1 MANDRIF
8 YALQALGIEAAGD
21 IGFNLNDDGT
31 YGTPK
36 ANTISGSGQIAWM
49 KGVQSVG
56 ITTNFNLEQIFELGQ
71 LAIFE
76 NLEGIPEI
84 EVTVEK
90 VIDGNGL
97 LYLTACP
104 SGAVDIIKASKNM
117 ANLYLS
123 IYPDTGT
130 SASGTAEASVF
141 CSGMIP
147 TQVSYTF
154 PVEGNATESV
164 TFAGNDKSWTSARR
178 NGYAAFP
185 DLTSNELNKPAPTVT
200 RRQHFIAPT
209 GATYAYAV
217 TTSGTY
223 IPSEIVNAV
232 GYGKVQNINVSA
244 ALARE
249 NVYELGRYRPYNKF
263 TTYPVAIT
271 CEFQV
276 LSTKGD
282 KVNAKGSEKNL
293 SDQAIHLSFQ
303 NSNTLTGVLTPG
315 SYLSIDLGQKN
326 KLTSVNYTGGDA
338 GGGNATMTF
347 SYQGFNYFK
356 VTGGGTVTLSAS
368 G

>member
-21 IGFNLNDDGT
+21 IGFNEN
-31 YGTPK
+31 GTPK
-36 ANTISGSGQIAWM
+36 STAISGSGQIAWM

-71 LAIFE
+71 LAIYE
-76 NLEGIPEI
+76 NLENIPEI

-90 VIDGNGL
+90 VIDGRGL
-97 LYLTACP
+97 IYLTACP
-104 SGAVDIIKASKNM
+104 SGSGDIISASKNM

-147 TQVSYTF
+147 SQVSYTF

-164 TFAGNDKSWTSARR
+164 TFIGNDKSWTSARTK
-178 NGYAAFP
+178 GYAAFP
-185 DLTSNELNKPAPTVT
+185 ELTSNALHAPAATVM
-200 RRQHFIAPT
+200 RRQHFVAPT
-209 GATYAYAV
+209 GTMTYTYAV
-217 TTSGTY
+217 SSKGSFVPGEITT
-223 IPSEIVNAV
+223 AV
-232 GYGKVQNINVSA
+232 GNGKLQNINVSA

-249 NVYELGRYRPYNKF
+249 SVYELGRYRPYNKF

-276 LSTKGD
+276 LATAGD
-282 KVNAKGSEKNL
+282 KVEAKGSEKNL
-293 SDQAIHLSFQ
+293 SDQAIYLSFKNDNRIAGADYAGQ
-303 NSNTLTGVLTPG
+303 ELH
-315 SYLSIDLGQKN
+315 IDLGQKN

-338 GGGNATMTF
+338 GGGNATITF

-356 VTGGGTVTLSAS
+356 VSGGGTAELSSA

>member
-8 YALQALGIEAAGD
+8 YALQALGIEKAGD
-21 IGFNLNDDGT
+21 IGFNSD
-31 YGTPK
+31 GTPK
-36 ANTISGSGQIAWM
+36 ANNTSGSGQIAWM

-71 LAIFE
+71 LAIYE
-76 NLEGIPEI
+76 NLENIPEI

-90 VIDGNGL
+90 VIDGQGL

-104 SGAVDIIKASKNM
+104 SGANDIISASKNM

-130 SASGTAEASVF
+130 SASGVAEASVW

-147 TQVSYTF
+147 SQVSYTF

-164 TFAGNDKSWTSARR
+164 TFIGNDKSWTSLRS

-185 DLTSNELNKPAPTVT
+185 ELTSNALHTPNATVT

-209 GATYAYAV
+209 GLTYAQSV
-217 TTSGTY
+217 INSGTY
-223 IPSEIVNAV
+223 IPDEIVNAV
-232 GYGKVQNINVSA
+232 GFGKIQNINVSA

-276 LSTKGD
+276 LATKGD

-293 SDQAIHLSFQ
+293 SDQAIFLSFQ
-303 NSNTLTGVLTPG
+303 NSNTVAGTLNTGPYLT
-315 SYLSIDLGQKN
+315 IDLGKKN

-356 VTGGGTVTLSAS
+356 VSGGGTATLSAS